1 MKLTVYVG
9 GTFDLFHYGHVRLFN
24 NIKNVFKHCNL
35 VVAVN
40 SDRFCQEYKRSPII
54 KDKERL
60 EVVKACKNVDNAIII
75 PTWASQE
82 NFITKV
88 NPDYI
93 ILGSDWKNK
102 NYFKQLNVTQE
113 FLDEIDCNILFMP
126 YTESISTTEI
136 IKRIE
141 TQNGKNDS

>member
-1 MKLTVYVG
+1 MDEIDYFPKR
-9 GTFDLFHYGHVRLFN
+9 D
-24 NIKNVFKHCNL
+24 KFK
-35 VVAVN
+35 
-40 SDRFCQEYKRSPII
+40 SR
-54 KDKERL
+54 KD
-60 EVVKACKNVDNAIII
+60 
-75 PTWASQE
+75 
-82 NFITKV
+82 
-88 NPDYI
+88 
-93 ILGSDWKNK
+93 LGSDWKNK

>member
-1 MKLTVYVG
+1 MKFTIYVG
-9 GTFDLFHYGHVRLFN
+9 GTFDLFHYGHVRLFS